1 MIKIYSLDLWCIKLD
16 FWTVIPP
23 FYGLFIQWLLPKNI
37 FSHNPSQQCLS
48 PCRCWCVSFHKLLCP
63 ADDPCYCFNND
74 NNNPRKSIEFLLS
87 SHVVRKPTVLVN
99 RNLFQGEKVLSG
111 RGKNFAYF
119 QTFQRDIYKAIA
131 PLLLRP
137 RSEPV
142 LLYTDVMLEA
152 CCWALQTD
160 MSLAKK
166 FIV

>member
-63 ADDPCYCFNND
+63 ADDPCYFF
-74 NNNPRKSIEFLLS
+74 NNNPRKSTEILLS

-99 RNLFQGEKVLSG
+99 RNLFQGEKCCQEE
-111 RGKNFAYF
+111 GKISLIFKHFNE
-119 QTFQRDIYKAIA
+119 TFTKQ
-131 PLLLRP
+131 LLLCSSALDLSQSYYTQMSCWRHVVELCKLTCHWQ
-137 RSEPV
+137 RS
-142 LLYTDVMLEA
+142 L
-152 CCWALQTD
+152 
-160 MSLAKK
+160 
-166 FIV
+166 